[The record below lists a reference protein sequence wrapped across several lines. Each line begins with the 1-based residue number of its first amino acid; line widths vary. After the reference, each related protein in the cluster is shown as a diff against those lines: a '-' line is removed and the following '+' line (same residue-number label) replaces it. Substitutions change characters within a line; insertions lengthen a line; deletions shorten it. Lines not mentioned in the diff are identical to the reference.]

1 MNHEAAK
8 MSPEPQLTANERELV
23 YQQAIK
29 IMRKRLE
36 QLQPQPAH
44 YVASS
49 NKFAG
54 WIELILNGSKAFIP
68 VIAILAALASS
79 VRTIQTAAE
88 IYTLSGSHPIAVALA
103 AICFTIS
110 VEGALFVL
118 GLIAEN
124 QKVQARLDNKPRRV
138 FTLKGVWEGIL
149 VRIGLREPLQ
159 YNQME
164 DRINLTLITLIASSF
179 AVAANLYIGIQPLLG
194 EIGASSLQSFL
205 HGLWDA
211 PAKLQLNFLVD
222 MCAIAFPPAMAIVAG
237 ELTARLGSEVTLKS
251 QSSKLTYES
260 DLLEWQAAYNNPL
273 EGADGQKLLETLTQE
288 KSQAKQNRLVKQNGH
303 VDFLA
308 QSQSADS

>member
-1 MNHEAAK
+1 MN
-8 MSPEPQLTANERELV
+8 PEMQLTANERELV

-29 IMRKRLE
+29 GMRKRLE
-36 QLQPQPAH
+36 LLEPQPSR
-44 YVASS
+44 YIASS
-49 NKFAG
+49 NKFAV

-79 VRTIQTAAE
+79 VRTMQTAAE

-103 AICFTIS
+103 AICFTVS

-118 GLIAEN
+118 GLVSEN
-124 QKVQARLDNKPRRV
+124 QKMQARLENKPRRV

-164 DRINLTLITLIASSF
+164 DSINLTLITVIAFSF

-194 EIGASSLQSFL
+194 EIGASSIQTFIS
-205 HGLWDA
+205 GLWDA
-211 PAKLQLNFLVD
+211 PARLQLSFVVD
-222 MCAIAFPPAMAIVAG
+222 MFACGFPPIMGVVSG
-237 ELTARLGSEVTLKS
+237 ELTARLGSEVTMKS
-251 QSSKLTYES
+251 QASKVTYEQ
-260 DLLEWQAAYNNPL
+260 DFVKWQAAYNNPL
-273 EGADGQKLLETLTQE
+273 DSADGQKLLEELMQD
-288 KSQAKQNRLVKQNGH
+288 KLQSKLNRLVKQNGH

-308 QSQSADS
+308 PSQSDS